1 MSNMTLRK
9 RISLVTLT
17 ALGAGLLSVAP
28 AQASNNPATGA
39 VNVASAA
46 DTLNI
51 ATQGGTF
58 NTSSTITAANDNRSQ
73 GLLSNSTVQA
83 STNATITS
91 TATLLSTGT
100 AAFYFTGVAEYSHT
114 IVVSGGT
121 IVSFKSDVTSTATS
135 SDSRTVVT
143 TAKTGAAPAVAFG
156 VKPDSGASTVS
167 VELYKTAAASAQ
179 ANYGVAWD
187 RAQLILAGSVDKG
200 ALLQKYIITVA
211 ATSAV
216 GIYNATESLCNIG
229 TSSTT
234 AADGTDDTGANVIA
248 NRSNG
253 YIDFNLVDAFGNA
266 LVGAVVIEGTT
277 GTGIAYN
284 GDYLT
289 TSTASD
295 FNLVQVSLDANG
307 KIDVARP
314 AALID
319 KSFTTTVTIKFNG
332 VSVCTKSLRFEG
344 EVASI
349 TASAPAIARTGAS
362 NASAFRTA
370 FADDKGNALYPQSG
384 VIAVASTLNSF
395 VTGIDANATPPNATT
410 GVKGKGTVTCSGSVG
425 SYLADGSADL
435 QLQYTNSASG
445 TVIKS
450 NVWKQTCAGDA
461 YTYKASLD
469 KAVYAPGSVATLTV
483 TGRTAAGNL
492 ANAYD
497 PISETGAATM
507 LAVTGLGTS
516 VTAPANGDVLDTAD
530 GVKTYQFVVG
540 STEGTYTAVVTVPV
554 ITALNS
560 DQGNTSLA
568 YELKSG
574 TSSVTN
580 AEVLKSIV
588 ALIASINKQIQA
600 LQKLI
605 LKR

>member
-17 ALGAGLLSVAP
+17 ALGAGLLSVIP
-28 AQASNNPATGA
+28 AQAANNGAAGATNA
-39 VNVASAA
+39 ASAA

-51 ATQGGTF
+51 ATQSGTA
-58 NTSSTITAANDNRSQ
+58 NTDTTVTAANPNRSQ
-73 GLLSNSTVQA
+73 GLLSNSTVQT
-83 STNATITS
+83 SATITS
-91 TATLLSTGT
+91 TATLLSSGT
-100 AAFYFTGVAEYSHT
+100 AVFYFTGATTFSHT
-114 IVVSGGT
+114 VVVSGGT
-121 IVSFKSDVTSTATS
+121 ITSYKSTATSTATS
-135 SDSRTVVT
+135 SDSRTAVVT
-143 TAKTGAAPAVAFG
+143 PNTGVTAPAVAFG
-156 VKPDSGASTVS
+156 VKPDSGATTVS
-167 VELYKTAAASAQ
+167 VELYKTAT
-179 ANYGVAWD
+179 ANTNTDGGVAYD
-187 RAQLILAGSVDKG
+187 RSQAILAGSVDKG

-234 AADGTDDTGANVIA
+234 AADGTDDTGANVIT

-284 GDYLT
+284 GDYT
-289 TSTASD
+289 ATSTASD

-332 VSVCTKSLRFEG
+332 VTVCTKSLRFEG

-410 GVKGKGTVTCSGSVG
+410 GVKGKGTVTCSGSAG
-425 SYLADGSADL
+425 SYLADGSANL

-445 TVIKS
+445 TIIKS

-469 KAVYAPGSVATLTV
+469 KAVYTPGSVATLTV

-574 TSSVTN
+574 TSTVTN

>member
-1 MSNMTLRK
+1 MSNMTLLK

-17 ALGAGLLSVAP
+17 ALGAGLLSVTP
-28 AQASNNPATGA
+28 AQAVDNGA
-39 VNVASAA
+39 AGSANVASAA
-46 DTLNI
+46 DVLNI
-51 ATQGGTF
+51 ATQGGTA
-58 NTSSTITAANDNRSQ
+58 NTDTTVTAANANRSQ
-73 GLLSNSTVQA
+73 GLLSNSTIIPTV
-83 STNATITS
+83 SITG
-91 TATLLSTGT
+91 TATLLSSGT
-100 AAFYFTGVAEYSHT
+100 AVFYFTGVAEHSHT
-114 IVVSGGT
+114 VVVSGGT
-121 IVSFKSDVTSTATS
+121 VTSFKASVTTTATS

-143 TAKTGAAPAVAFG
+143 TAITGATPTVAFG

-167 VELYKTAAASAQ
+167 VELYKTAAVSAQ
-179 ANYGVAWD
+179 ANGGLGYI
-187 RAQLILAGSVDKG
+187 RAAAILAGSADKG
-200 ALLQKYIITVA
+200 TLIQKYLITVA
-211 ATSAV
+211 STSSV
-216 GIYNATESLCNIG
+216 GLYSASESLCNIG

-253 YIDFNLVDAFGNA
+253 YIDFNLVDAFGSA
-266 LVGAVVIEGTT
+266 LAGAVVIEGTA
-277 GTGIAYN
+277 GTGLAYN
-284 GDYLT
+284 GDYT
-289 TSTASD
+289 ATSTATD
-295 FNLVQVSLDANG
+295 YNLVQVSTDANG

-332 VSVCTKSLRFEG
+332 ATVCTKSLRFEG

-349 TASAPAIARTGAS
+349 TASAPVIARTGATS
-362 NASAFRTA
+362 TTAFRTA

-395 VTGIDANATPPNATT
+395 VTAIDAQATPPNATT
-410 GVKGKGTVTCSGSVG
+410 ASKGKGSVTCSGSAG
-425 SYLADGSADL
+425 SYLADGSANL
-435 QLQYTNSASG
+435 QLQYTNTASG

-469 KAVYAPGSVATLTV
+469 KAVYTPGSVATLTV

-497 PISETGAATM
+497 PISETGAATT

-540 STEGTYTAVVTVPV
+540 ATEGTYTAVLTVPV

-568 YELKSG
+568 YEIKSG
-574 TSSVTN
+574 TSTVTN

>member
-1 MSNMTLRK
+1 M
-9 RISLVTLT
+9 
-17 ALGAGLLSVAP
+17 
-28 AQASNNPATGA
+28 
-39 VNVASAA
+39 
-46 DTLNI
+46 
-51 ATQGGTF
+51 
-58 NTSSTITAANDNRSQ
+58 
-73 GLLSNSTVQA
+73 
-83 STNATITS
+83 
-91 TATLLSTGT
+91 
-100 AAFYFTGVAEYSHT
+100 
-114 IVVSGGT
+114 
-121 IVSFKSDVTSTATS
+121 
-135 SDSRTVVT
+135 
-143 TAKTGAAPAVAFG
+143 
-156 VKPDSGASTVS
+156 
-167 VELYKTAAASAQ
+167 
-179 ANYGVAWD
+179 
-187 RAQLILAGSVDKG
+187 
-200 ALLQKYIITVA
+200 
-211 ATSAV
+211 
-216 GIYNATESLCNIG
+216 
-229 TSSTT
+229 
-234 AADGTDDTGANVIA
+234 IA

-253 YIDFNLVDAFGNA
+253 YIDFNLVDAFGSA
-266 LVGAVVIEGTT
+266 LVGAVVIEGT
-277 GTGIAYN
+277 GGAGIAYN
-284 GDYLT
+284 GDYT
-289 TSTASD
+289 ATGTASD
-295 FNLVQVSLDANG
+295 YNLVQVSLDANG

-349 TASAPAIARTGAS
+349 TASAPAIARTGTTS
-362 NASAFRTA
+362 LSAFRTA

-384 VIAVASTLNSF
+384 VIAVATTLNSF
-395 VTGIDANATPPNATT
+395 VTAIDAQATPPNATT
-410 GVKGKGTVTCSGSVG
+410 ATKGKGSVTCSGSLG
-425 SYLADGSADL
+425 SYLADGSANL

-469 KAVYAPGSVATLTV
+469 KAVYTPGSVATLTV

-516 VTAPANGDVLDTAD
+516 VTAPADGDVLDTAD

-574 TSSVTN
+574 TSTVTN